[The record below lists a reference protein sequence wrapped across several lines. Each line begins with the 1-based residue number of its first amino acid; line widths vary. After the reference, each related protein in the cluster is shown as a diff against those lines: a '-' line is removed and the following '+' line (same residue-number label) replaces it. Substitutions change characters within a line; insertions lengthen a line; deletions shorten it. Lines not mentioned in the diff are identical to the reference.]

1 MFEYRTIGAAVQVKH
16 PVGACRFYA
25 SLAPVETEEEGRAYL
40 EGVKAQLPGA
50 THHATACRL
59 GWGEGMLAR
68 SDDDGEPAG
77 TAGPPLLAVLE
88 KAELTNVMLV
98 ATRYFGGVKLGIGGL
113 IRAYRACGEA
123 GVQAG
128 QILHK
133 ELKASLELVVPYDY
147 LGAVEREIKA
157 REGAVLKH
165 RFDQDVV
172 LDIVVPL
179 RKLEGFSERMAGL
192 SRGEVIIK
200 RMESGVRIQESEN

>member
-25 SLAPVETEEEGRAYL
+25 SLAPVETEEEARAYL
-40 EGVKAQLPGA
+40 DVVKEQLTGA
-50 THHATACRL
+50 THHATAYRL
-59 GWGEGMLAR
+59 GWGKGMLAR

-88 KAELTNVMLV
+88 KAELINVMLV
-98 ATRYFGGVKLGIGGL
+98 ATRFFGGVKLGIGGL

-123 GVQAG
+123 GVQAT

-133 ELKASLELVVPYDY
+133 ELKARLELVVPYEY
-147 LGAVEREIKA
+147 LGAVEREIKV
-157 REGAVLKH
+157 RDGKVLQH
-165 RFDQDVV
+165 RFDQDVE

-179 RKLEGFSERMAGL
+179 SKLEGFRDCIAGV
-192 SRGEVIIK
+192 SRGEVRIR
-200 RMESGVRIQESEN
+200 RME